1 MHVAGRVARGRA
13 VFSWNWPIPDW
24 FPSPGARMHWNV
36 HCSHRN
42 VRGEK
47 CALLI
52 GQSSATLAASLSD
65 KMQDSRRDGKVP
77 GTKINIPIATK
88 GGNCGVVRATVSSI
102 LELQTVGIL
111 PYLAPRAPGL

>member
-24 FPSPGARMHWNV
+24 FPPAHACIGMFTA
-36 HCSHRN
+36 HRN